1 MRRLRD
7 EIVTTLS
14 DRAASNMGPGGAG
27 GHDGSCTGLHP
38 AVGGSTRRTS
48 TGESVVDA
56 CSDGLMAGGGAPL
69 LGRDAACQVIVG
81 ALGAD
86 PPGNLVI
93 VGPAGVGRTRLARE
107 ALSLAEGE
115 GRSNRWAAGTR
126 AAARVPLG
134 ALAHLLPAI
143 DTGANTLSLLQQATR
158 AVVGDR
164 AGPTPVLGVDDV
176 HLLDPLSLTLLHKPA
191 AAGGGGPGRAARPG
205 T

>member
-27 GHDGSCTGLHP
+27 GHDRSCTGLHP

-48 TGESVVDA
+48 TGKSVVDA
-56 CSDGLMAGGGAPL
+56 CSDGLMAGERAPL

-93 VGPAGVGRTRLARE
+93 VGPAGAGRTRL
-107 ALSLAEGE
+107 
-115 GRSNRWAAGTR
+115 GRGGR
-126 AAARVPLG
+126 
-134 ALAHLLPAI
+134 
-143 DTGANTLSLLQQATR
+143 
-158 AVVGDR
+158 
-164 AGPTPVLGVDDV
+164 GPGGG
-176 HLLDPLSLTLLHKPA
+176 
-191 AAGGGGPGRAARPG
+191 AGGGAAA
-205 T
+205 